1 MNPEIDV
8 LILGAGAAGLAAAHD
23 LCIKGMRVAVLEARN
38 RLGGRIYT
46 HHTMPYP
53 VEVGAE
59 FIHGRP
65 PQTFDLLKKARLPV
79 ERVEGDFWQLEN
91 GRFHQ
96 SNDFM
101 QQLEEVF
108 KKMAQLDRGQ
118 PDQSFAQFLERLN
131 LEAEI
136 RERSCRFVEG
146 FHAADPQRVSVHW
159 LVKSNEAEDKID
171 GDHDFRIPSG
181 YDGLVQF
188 LHDSISTAS
197 CSIHLNS
204 AVTELRWKPGEVR
217 ALTASG
223 KEHTAPRALI
233 TVPVAVLK
241 SGDIHFIPELQAKQE
256 ALKYLETGAVVR
268 VVLCFREKFWE
279 ARRELKNL
287 SFLFT
292 DDPQFPTWW
301 TSNPLPFPILTG
313 WAAGKYARQ
322 LHGAGPDQVAERA
335 LQALGRIFSMSQA
348 ELHRYFET
356 AFTHDWQSDPLT
368 RGAYSYATAG
378 GSFASRELAA
388 PVSQTLYFA
397 GEATD
402 SRGENGTVHGA
413 LGSGQRA
420 AREIAESTQNL
431 TADCADG
438 R

>member
-1 MNPEIDV
+1 MSPETDV
-8 LILGAGAAGLAAAHD
+8 LIVGAGVAGLAAAHD
-23 LCIKGMRVAVLEARN
+23 LCAKGMRVAVLEARD

-46 HHTMPYP
+46 QRKMEYP

-65 PQTFDLLKKARLPV
+65 PQTFDLLKKAGMRV

-101 QQLEEVF
+101 EHLEKMFE
-108 KKMAQLDRGQ
+108 KMAQLDRGQ
-118 PDQSFAQFLERLN
+118 PDQSFTGFLEQLN
-131 LEAEI
+131 PDPAT
-136 RERSCRFVEG
+136 REQSCHFIEG

-171 GDHDFRIPSG
+171 GDHDFRLPTG
-181 YDGLVQF
+181 YDGLVHF
-188 LHDSISTAS
+188 LRDSITSAS

-223 KEHTAPRALI
+223 KEHSAPRALI
-233 TVPVAVLK
+233 TVPLAVLK
-241 SGDIHFIPELQAKQE
+241 AGDIHFIPELQPKQE
-256 ALKYLETGAVVR
+256 ALQYLETGAVVR
-268 VVLCFREKFWE
+268 VVLCFRERFWE
-279 ARRELKNL
+279 SRKELKNL

-301 TSNPLPFPILTG
+301 TSNPIPFPILTG

-322 LHGAGPDQVAERA
+322 LHGASADEVGERA

-348 ELHRYFET
+348 DLRRYFEA
-356 AFTHDWQSDPLT
+356 AFSHDWQSDPFT
-368 RGAYSYATAG
+368 RGAYSYATVG
-378 GSFASRELAA
+378 GSYASRELAA
-388 PVSQTLYFA
+388 PISQTLYFA

-413 LGSGQRA
+413 IWSGQRA
-420 AREIAESTQNL
+420 AREILESHE
-431 TADCADG
+431 
-438 R
+438 